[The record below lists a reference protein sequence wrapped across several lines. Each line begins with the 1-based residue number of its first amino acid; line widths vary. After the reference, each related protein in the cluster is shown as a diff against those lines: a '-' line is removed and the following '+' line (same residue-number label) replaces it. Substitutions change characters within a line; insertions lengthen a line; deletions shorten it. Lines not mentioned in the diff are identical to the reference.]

1 MWGFASGSVV
11 KNLPAIQELLV
22 WSLGGEESLEEE
34 MATHYSILAWKIK
47 WTKQAGGPQFTH
59 GGPQELE
66 VT

>member
-1 MWGFASGSVV
+1 
-11 KNLPAIQELLV
+11 
-22 WSLGGEESLEEE
+22 

-59 GGPQELE
+59 GGHQELE